1 MTVTRF
7 VVPFA
12 TTRLS
17 MSIDIADIRILDVEK
32 LIRKHAVYD
41 FEVEEI
47 LWGNARFFFAE
58 KGNVEGE
65 DVYRALGQTE
75 AGRYLVVFFIYK
87 RDGAALVTSAR
98 EMTPKERK
106 RYGKK

>member
-1 MTVTRF
+1 
-7 VVPFA
+7 
-12 TTRLS
+12 

-32 LIRKHAVYD
+32 LRRKHAVYD
-41 FEVEEI
+41 YEVEEV

-58 KGNVEGE
+58 KGNVPGE

-75 AGRYLVVFFIYK
+75 EGRYLIIFFIYK
-87 RDGAALVTSAR
+87 RDGVALVTSAR
-98 EMTPKERK
+98 EMMPKERR